1 MTTFR
6 AGTLKD
12 RIHIQRRTGGKD
24 SWGTP
29 QPEGWENITINRIA
43 ADVRH
48 KSGLSAIKADTE
60 VSVVQASARIRHRSD
75 VSAGMRMLLQGAVY
89 DIDAVL
95 PGPTKEYA
103 DLVCKL
109 VVGPTP

>member
-1 MTTFR
+1 MK

-12 RIHIQRRTGGKD
+12 RIHIQRRTGGQD
-24 SWGTP
+24 AWGTP
-29 QPEGWENITINRIA
+29 QPENWENITLNRIA

-48 KSGLSAIKADTE
+48 KSGLSAIKADAD
-60 VSVVQASARIRHRSD
+60 VSIVQASARIRHRSD
-75 VSAGMRMLLQGAVY
+75 VEAGMRMILGSAVY

-95 PGPTKEYA
+95 PGPTKEYV

-109 VVGPTP
+109 TTGPTA